1 MDQKTWCWATI
12 VVVLLGVLLF
22 GVTQSTE
29 AQCSDSRIETFT
41 VSPNT
46 TTVDQGTWLEVYGRG
61 NCGTSRIT
69 VDGESKAEHGGPE
82 ISTTIK
88 TEEFSAGSH
97 SICYLL
103 RDDNGGWQAAEQRC
117 TLMTFRAVNQ
127 PTRTTAGMPGLNEY
141 CQSLGYNRGSFP
153 NSNQAY
159 SATCADGNR
168 VHTIDMNAVC
178 RWRYN
183 NDLPYAGLADHQ
195 NPSTWS
201 CNASP
206 AYIDPQDP
214 PRNSGNGSN
223 NNNNNGSNSGNNT
236 GNSNNQPQ
244 NNTNSGGNTNTGT
257 NQGSCPSSA
266 SRVSVGSQVTVSD
279 ADPSPLPMRSGAG
292 NSHGVISNIPVRT
305 RLTIS
310 AGPICA
316 NNWRWWQ
323 VSYNGNT
330 GWVGEVGPQGL
341 YNIIPASNSNNGGSS
356 NGSSNS
362 NSGSSTN
369 NGGSSRNNS
378 CPHHVEPVYAG
389 GQGQVTPG
397 YGNRIRSGA
406 GLNYQEIGI
415 ARPGVTF
422 DVLSGPV
429 CADGFWWWQI
439 EYQGTTG
446 WTVEGDNSD
455 YWIENASYNNQNDT
469 IYRIELSDATASIN
483 IDSDYLGDGWLKY
496 ELEATYSIQNSGYF
510 LRTVTIFF
518 ELDPVAQA
526 QLYCWAVADVAVYD
540 QSGNIIAEETGLSL
554 GLLTV
559 SEGESQ
565 VDLAIFEHIGSSGRI
580 DFAFLYSC
588 AGGQTPPQSIAP
600 NETNL
605 RNMILPPTNEIFYVS
620 ITIPQ

>member
-1 MDQKTWCWATI
+1 MFFHCGGVQVDQSKWLGAII
-12 VVVLLGVLLF
+12 VMALLSSVLSGTL
-22 GVTQSTE
+22 VTK
-29 AQCSDSRIETFT
+29 AQCSDSSIETFT
-41 VSPNT
+41 VSPST

-69 VDGESKAEHGGPE
+69 IDGESKAEHGGPE

-97 SICYLL
+97 TICYLL
-103 RDDNGGWQAAEQRC
+103 RDDSDGWQGAARRC
-117 TLMTFRAVNQ
+117 TMMTFRAVNQ

-183 NDLPYAGLADHQ
+183 DELPYAGLADHQ
-195 NPSTWS
+195 SPSTWS
-201 CNASP
+201 CNARP

-214 PRNSGNGSN
+214 PRNNGGGSTSN
-223 NNNNNGSNSGNNT
+223 NNNGNSGGNTSNS
-236 GNSNNQPQ
+236 SNNQPQ
-244 NNTNSGGNTNTGT
+244 NNSNAGGNSNTGT
-257 NQGSCPSSA
+257 NQGNCPSAA

-292 NSHGVISNIPVRT
+292 SNHGVISNIPVRT

-310 AGPICA
+310 AGP
-316 NNWRWWQ
+316 
-323 VSYNGNT
+323 
-330 GWVGEVGPQGL
+330 
-341 YNIIPASNSNNGGSS
+341 
-356 NGSSNS
+356 
-362 NSGSSTN
+362 
-369 NGGSSRNNS
+369 
-378 CPHHVEPVYAG
+378 
-389 GQGQVTPG
+389 
-397 YGNRIRSGA
+397 
-406 GLNYQEIGI
+406 
-415 ARPGVTF
+415 
-422 DVLSGPV
+422 V

-439 EYQGTTG
+439 EYQGVTG
-446 WTVEGDNSD
+446 WTVEGDSEDN
-455 YWIENASYNNQNDT
+455 WIENVSSDQEDI
-469 IYRIELSDATASIN
+469 IYPIRHADDIPSVD

-496 ELEATYSIQNSGYF
+496 EVEGTYSIRGTGYF
-510 LRTVTIFF
+510 LRTVTVFF
-518 ELDPVAQA
+518 KLDAIAQA
-526 QLYCWAVADVAVYD
+526 QLYCWAVADVAIYD
-540 QSGNIIAEETGLSL
+540 QSGNVIAEETGLSL

-580 DFAFLYSC
+580 DIAFLYSC
-588 AGGQTPPQSIAP
+588 AGRQTPPQSIAP

-605 RNMILPPTNEIFYVS
+605 RNMILPPTSEIFYVS
-620 ITIPQ
+620 ITIP